1 MQSVLLFSLIGL
13 TAGIIAGM
21 FGIGGGLII
30 IPALVYIAGFSQFA
44 ATGTSLAVLLPPIGI
59 LATIEYY
66 RRGHVNMKAALIMA
80 VCLMLGSWLS
90 ARMTRKFNELYL
102 RLAFGM
108 FLSGIGLWVVF
119 STWRK
124 IKS

>member
-1 MQSVLLFSLIGL
+1 MQSVLLFATIGL

-80 VCLMLGSWLS
+80 ICLMLGSWLS

-102 RLAFGM
+102 RLAFGI

-124 IKS
+124 IRA